1 MPQRLFNPM
10 ATKAFC
16 STRGPMPAGP
26 QDPLEH
32 LATLSCYAAGEPIYR
47 QRQPAIQWHR
57 ILSGAA
63 RKCVQMPNG
72 SRHIVDFLFPR
83 DLFGFGHA
91 NQHGCSV
98 EALTA
103 TTQVASYPRETV
115 MALAETD
122 PRIARQIR
130 ETTFDAICRLQLR
143 LLILG
148 QRTAIARV
156 CSFILEM
163 ADRTATDPPG
173 LVILPMSRY
182 DIADYLAL
190 AVETISRTLTNLQLG
205 GAIAIRRSRIVHIRD
220 RRILVR
226 LAEEV
231 DGEQSLSSSHAGP
244 LHEASVRCQLPQAAR
259 NNHRPPESDR
269 R

>member
-1 MPQRLFNPM
+1 MPLRLFNPM
-10 ATKAFC
+10 ATKAPC
-16 STRGPMPAGP
+16 STRGLLPAGE

-32 LATLSCYAAGEPIYR
+32 LATLTCYAAGEPIYR
-47 QRQPAIQWHR
+47 QRQPAVQWHR

-83 DLFGFGHA
+83 DLFGFGKA
-91 NQHGCSV
+91 NRHGCSV
-98 EALTA
+98 EAIAA
-103 TTQVASYPRETV
+103 TTKVASYPRDRV

-122 PRIARQIR
+122 PGIARQIR
-130 ETTFDAICRLQLR
+130 ETAFDAICRLQLR

-163 ADRTATDPPG
+163 ADRTAANPPG
-173 LVILPMSRY
+173 MVILPMSRY

-190 AVETISRTLTNLQLG
+190 TVETISRTLTNLQLR
-205 GAIAIRRSRIVHIRD
+205 GAIAIHRSRILQIRD
-220 RRILVR
+220 RAVLAR

-231 DGEQSLSSSHAGP
+231 DRQQSLLSSQAAA
-244 LHEASVRCQLPQAAR
+244 LHEASVRGPRQEAAHGDR
-259 NNHRPPESDR
+259 SPSESDR

>member
-1 MPQRLFNPM
+1 MRPLFSDPT
-10 ATKAFC
+10 ATKP
-16 STRGPMPAGP
+16 SLPTRGLMPARE

-32 LATLSCYAAGEPIYR
+32 MATLTCYAAGEAIYR
-47 QRQPAIQWHR
+47 QRQPVIRWHR

-63 RKCVQMPNG
+63 RQCVQMPDG
-72 SRHIVDFLFPR
+72 SRPILDFLFPG
-83 DLFGFGHA
+83 DLFGFGKA
-91 NQHGCSV
+91 NRHNCSV
-98 EALTA
+98 EAIAA
-103 TTQVASYPRETV
+103 TTKVASYPRDRV
-115 MALAETD
+115 VALAETD

-163 ADRTATDPPG
+163 ADRTAANSPG
-173 LVILPMSRY
+173 PVILPMSRY

-205 GAIAIRRSRIVHIRD
+205 GAIAIHRSRIVHIRD
-220 RRILVR
+220 RTILAR
-226 LAEEV
+226 LAEEC
-231 DGEQSLSSSHAGP
+231 DREKSTFSSHVAA
-244 LHEASVRCQLPQAAR
+244 LHEARVQHPSREAAR
-259 NNHRPPESDR
+259 DDR
-269 R
+269 RPTESARR

>member
-1 MPQRLFNPM
+1 MPLRVFNPM
-10 ATKAFC
+10 ATKPPC
-16 STRGPMPAGP
+16 STGGLIPAGE

-32 LATLSCYAAGEPIYR
+32 LATLTCYAVGEPVYR
-47 QRQPAIQWHR
+47 QRQPAVRWHR

-63 RKCVQMPNG
+63 RKCVQMPDG
-72 SRHIVDFLFPR
+72 SRHIVDFLFPG
-83 DLFGFGHA
+83 DLFGFGKA

-98 EALTA
+98 EAIAA
-103 TTQVASYPRETV
+103 TTKVASYPRDGV
-115 MALAETD
+115 VALAETD

-163 ADRTATDPPG
+163 ADRTAANPPG

-190 AVETISRTLTNLQLG
+190 AVETISRTLTNLRLG
-205 GAIAIRRSRIVHIRD
+205 GAIAIHRSRIVHIRD
-220 RRILVR
+220 RRILAR
-226 LAEEV
+226 LAEEA
-231 DGEQSLSSSHAGP
+231 DGEQSLFASHAAA
-244 LHEASVRCQLPQAAR
+244 LHEASVQRALQEAAR
-259 NNHRPPESDR
+259 DDRSPSESDR